1 MLALPYLLVIS
12 VAGLVFGA
20 WNTLTEAASGSR
32 RRIRAAAQT

>member
-20 WNTLTEAASGSR
+20 WNALIEASSGSLR
-32 RRIRAAAQT
+32 SIRATART

>member
-20 WNTLTEAASGSR
+20 WNTLTEATSASR
-32 RRIRAAAQT
+32 RRLRAAAQT